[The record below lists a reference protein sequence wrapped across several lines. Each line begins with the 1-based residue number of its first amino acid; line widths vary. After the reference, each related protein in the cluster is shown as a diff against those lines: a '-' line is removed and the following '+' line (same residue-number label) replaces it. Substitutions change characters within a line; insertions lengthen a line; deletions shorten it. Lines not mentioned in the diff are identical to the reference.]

1 MKLTKNK
8 ALDIFLLFI
17 ASFLLLTA
25 AIWNGYPIVY
35 PDTGTYLFSGF
46 TPETPFDRPITYGLL
61 LAGTSLFGLSIWIA
75 VFCQA
80 VVTVFVIYSCIRHF
94 ITQIDTAKWTFLVVA
109 ILTVTTGIT
118 WTVGQLIADWT
129 TPLSI
134 LTLLLLLFVP
144 DLPRREHK
152 TLFVIFFLM
161 NASHISNVLLNT
173 VLLGAAVILWF
184 FYRKNAVF
192 SLNIKRI
199 GWLTFTCWLGILTMN
214 TAISK
219 SSHVF
224 RMGSLSDKGI
234 LKAYLQDNCVD
245 TSTSPLCVLK
255 DAAPM
260 PFDVFVWDEK
270 TSPLYKIGWQES
282 KPVFKRLIWATYT
295 TPRYMKM
302 HLESSVSATQKQLLR
317 FDMGEGFTPFN
328 ASENVV
334 RRIKQ
339 YLPKDTTA
347 LYASR
352 QFQNKDRPKVMAV
365 NHFFSWTMGIFSL
378 FFALL
383 FPFLFKKIP
392 LALRYFCLFV
402 LLGIGINDFMGAT
415 FVYPADRFG
424 CRVMWLMP
432 LNCLLLIVHFW
443 AKPRKPSI

>member
-8 ALDIFLLFI
+8 TLDIFLLVI

-46 TPETPFDRPITYGLL
+46 TPETPFDRPITYGLF

-80 VVTVFVIYSCIRHF
+80 LMTVFVIYSCIRHF
-94 ITQIDTAKWTFLVVA
+94 ITSIDTAKWTFFVVT
-109 ILTVTTGIT
+109 ILTFTTGIT

-144 DLPRREHK
+144 ELPRRERK
-152 TLFVIFFLM
+152 TLFCVFFLM
-161 NASHISNVLLNT
+161 NASHISNVLLNS
-173 VLLGAAVILWF
+173 VLLAAAVVLCF
-184 FYRKNAVF
+184 FYRKSTAF

-199 GWLTFTCWLGILTMN
+199 GWLIFTCWLGILTMN

-234 LKAYLQDNCVD
+234 LKAYLQDNCTD
-245 TSTSPLCVLK
+245 TSASPLCVLK
-255 DAAPM
+255 DAAPL

-270 TSPLYKIGWQES
+270 ASPLYKIGWKES
-282 KPVFKRLIWATYT
+282 KPEFKRLIWATYT
-295 TPRYMKM
+295 TPKYMKM
-302 HLESSVSATQKQLLR
+302 HLESAFSATQKQLLR
-317 FDMGEGFTPFN
+317 FDMGEGFTPFD
-328 ASENVV
+328 ASTNVV

-352 QFQNKDRPKVMAV
+352 QFQNNDRPKVIAV
-365 NHFFSWTMGIFSL
+365 NHFFNWTMGVFSL
-378 FFALL
+378 FLASFFL
-383 FPFLFKKIP
+383 FLFKKIP
-392 LALRYFCLFV
+392 LALRYFCLFA

-424 CRVMWLMP
+424 CRVMWLVP
-432 LNCLLLIVHFW
+432 LSCLLLMVYFG
-443 AKPRKPSI
+443 AKSRKKN